1 MLEEIL
7 VQIAPGELVDKITI
21 LEIKLQNIK
30 DEVKLANILKE
41 YNILIEIR
49 DRHLKHNKS
58 LDSLIAEL
66 KVTNEKL
73 WEIEDLIRE
82 HEDAKDFGES
92 FIELARSV
100 YFTNDK
106 RAKLKWKINMVME
119 SDLVEEKSYS
129 NY

>member
-1 MLEEIL
+1 MLDEIL

-58 LDSLIAEL
+58 LDSLISKL
-66 KVTNEKL
+66 KLTNEKL

-100 YFTNDK
+100 YFNNDE
-106 RAKLKWKINMVME
+106 RAKLKWKINMVLE
-119 SDLVEEKSYS
+119 SNLVEEKSYS

>member
-1 MLEEIL
+1 VLEEIL

>member
-58 LDSLIAEL
+58 LDSLISKL
-66 KVTNEKL
+66 KLTNEKL

-100 YFTNDK
+100 YFNNDE
-106 RAKLKWKINMVME
+106 RAKLKWKINMVLE
-119 SDLVEEKSYS
+119 SNLVEEKSYS